1 MKNERTMK
9 PPDDAAEPKKA
20 ALSSQDLATE
30 YLANERTLL
39 AWGRTGIAGITL
51 GFALAKVRV

>member
-9 PPDDAAEPKKA
+9 PPDDAAETKKA

-30 YLANERTLL
+30 YLANERTFLV
-39 AWGRTGIAGITL
+39 WVRTGIAVITL